1 MYISFTVKILLS
13 IIFLIDFHCKM
24 PKNIFFQYIYFANHI
39 KINIIALFFYAN
51 QFSKVIPDIFAHK
64 FAFLSKKN
72 CRIFLRQFPTSHIIE
87 RRFLI
92 HVVIKPVG
100 IK

>member
-39 KINIIALFFYAN
+39 KINIIALFFMQINFQKSFPIYLHTN
-51 QFSKVIPDIFAHK
+51 LRFSR
-64 FAFLSKKN
+64 KKIAVFFYGN
-72 CRIFLRQFPTSHIIE
+72 SQPHT
-87 RRFLI
+87 
-92 HVVIKPVG
+92 
-100 IK
+100 